1 VTVPFKP
8 ELTPWLAEWIG
19 KTQADATRVA
29 PKTPQLPP
37 IPTIGPANAPAQP
50 GVQAALEG
58 YSDPMRP
65 VVQGLQAAQT
75 AAEFLP
81 SPFGDVA
88 SAGAAVREARAGNPG
103 MAALSAAGALPLIPS
118 LAPAARAAKKG
129 KKALPK
135 LQAAAFRA
143 EDGRIFTGPAHP
155 VAAIEAEDAGAVLTG
170 KLDDEGFI
178 HPEKGYISRREAKRM
193 GYFAKAEKDVPQ
205 TVQLADETPIVDEL
219 PDDIDAQV
227 AAIAAKHSPPPLAA
241 PRKAAKL
248 IGKDANEDVLAIAER
263 MIRNDPMP
271 RVTKVDPDK
280 AAHMAK
286 VYEGLPKMDPE
297 AKSAYDLLN
306 DEVAAQAKAIEDAG
320 YRFEFVDSDPYENSA
335 AMMKDVRE
343 NKRLKV
349 FKTPRPLYHGTNAD
363 FERFNPVSESANDM
377 GVLGNVKTTRHGA
390 FFTDNPDFAK
400 QYGKVGEY
408 TPDISSTA
416 EITDDIRDRFLATLD
431 PHGPERDLWLQA
443 KYGTK
448 KPWTLFEGD
457 LGARFT
463 RFLKDEG
470 YDSARFVEDVGEDA
484 NNVMGNTTVVF
495 DPDKIKRAAFHP
507 YMTPEQNDRFRA
519 VHDWI
524 AHAGPGNQFGPIGEE
539 NAYRMHAATLSPQA
553 QRALASETRGQNSW
567 VNFGPHKDRPMKE
580 RPFAEQKAA
589 LWPEEFLGDYDAMP
603 AGEPEKIV
611 AAAQPQLEAPQL
623 KVGSEKPALDESNL
637 KIVPDYVTDPMERAP
652 LYRAPRAELS
662 QLTPM
667 WKRVKDVFAKNADQG
682 LKEGLGK
689 WYDVT
694 PLRDAFKDVSETGQD
709 DLPQGYATRRQASV
723 NRGVRRILEEGNL
736 NPFEQPKTFRYGN
749 IPTGRY
755 FHSVPLDMHVGRQ
768 TGRKGNLV
776 GEDGSLTPGRGFP
789 APSYAKD
796 KKVTTSPTKTS
807 YAPIEDHI
815 LAEAE
820 KRGVPGAPFMAAGWE
835 KGGMPDAIGGSTG
848 VADIRGLIP
857 LFNERI
863 ALTAQKRGVS
873 RAEALKGFMEGKWPL
888 AAIGGLGASKGL
900 LSEELSG
907 AHSDDSM

>member
-1 VTVPFKP
+1 MTVPFKP
-8 ELTPWLAEWIG
+8 EVATWLADWIG
-19 KTQADATRVA
+19 RTQADATRVA
-29 PKTPQLPP
+29 PQTPQLPP
-37 IPTIGPANAPAQP
+37 VPVLTADNTRP
-50 GVQAALEG
+50 GDREGLRQAYDNPRVKLGQA
-58 YSDPMRP
+58 
-65 VVQGLQAAQT
+65 LQAAQVG
-75 AAEFLP
+75 AEFLP

-103 MAALSAAGALPLIPS
+103 LAALSAASALP
-118 LAPAARAAKKG
+118 
-129 KKALPK
+129 
-135 LQAAAFRA
+135 F
-143 EDGRIFTGPAHP
+143 
-155 VAAIEAEDAGAVLTG
+155 V
-170 KLDDEGFI
+170 
-178 HPEKGYISRREAKRM
+178 
-193 GYFAKAEKDVPQ
+193 
-205 TVQLADETPIVDEL
+205 TPIMVKG
-219 PDDIDAQV
+219 
-227 AAIAAKHSPPPLAA
+227 AKEA
-241 PRKAAKL
+241 RKSAKL
-248 IGKDANEDVLAIAER
+248 IGKDANEDVLNIAEA

-271 RVTKVDPDK
+271 RVTQVDAEK
-280 AAHMAK
+280 AARMAK
-286 VYEGLPKMDPE
+286 VYEGLPKFDPE
-297 AKSAYDLLN
+297 AKAAYDLLN
-306 DEVAAQAKAIEDAG
+306 EEVAAQAKAIQDAG
-320 YRFEFVDSDPYENSA
+320 YKFEFVETDPYANSA
-335 AMMKDVRE
+335 EMMKDVRE
-343 NKRLKV
+343 NRRLKV
-349 FKTPRPLYHGTNAD
+349 FKTPG
-363 FERFNPVSESANDM
+363 
-377 GVLGNVKTTRHGA
+377 
-390 FFTDNPDFAK
+390 DN
-400 QYGKVGEY
+400 
-408 TPDISSTA
+408 
-416 EITDDIRDRFLATLD
+416 
-431 PHGPERDLWLQA
+431 
-443 KYGTK
+443 
-448 KPWTLFEGD
+448 
-457 LGARFT
+457 
-463 RFLKDEG
+463 
-470 YDSARFVEDVGEDA
+470 
-484 NNVMGNTTVVF
+484 
-495 DPDKIKRAAFHP
+495 FHP
-507 YMTPEQNDRFRA
+507 YMTPEQNDTFRA

-567 VNFGPHKDRPMKE
+567 VNFGPHGHLPMKE

-589 LWPEEFLGDYDAMP
+589 LWPEEYLGDYDKMP
-603 AGEPEKIV
+603 APPGPSDLGPDGKYIMAQSDAAAQRNDPIV
-611 AAAQPQLEAPQL
+611 AAAVRSPASGKTYQGIVHADAIDQIREAEGKAVADAVQKSDSWHDLFVTKSGATINRRELSREWGDRRPIAEMMKLGGPQIEAPQL

-637 KIVPDYVTDPMERAP
+637 KLVPDYVTDPMERAP

-694 PLRDAFKDVSETGQD
+694 PLRKAFMDESETGQD
-709 DLPQGYATRRQASV
+709 DFELLMKLLGPTSSGTTTPSNVKQGSLMYFLSGDPVKFLDDLRSGQLDLPQGYANRRQSSV

-796 KKVTTSPTKTS
+796 KKVTTSPSKTS

-863 ALTAQKRGVS
+863 ALTAKQRGVS
-873 RAEALKGFMEGKWPL
+873 QAEALRGFILKKWPL
-888 AAIGGLGASKGL
+888 AAIGGATVGRGL
-900 LSEELSG
+900 LADS